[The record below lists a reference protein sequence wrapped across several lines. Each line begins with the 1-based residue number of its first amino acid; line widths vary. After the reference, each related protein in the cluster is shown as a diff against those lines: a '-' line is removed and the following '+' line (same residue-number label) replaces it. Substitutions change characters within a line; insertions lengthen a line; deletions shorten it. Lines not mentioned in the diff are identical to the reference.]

1 MNVKLKQLLEARK
14 KAKGA
19 KFKQTSAT
27 KAPGDAFNAPKKGL
41 SGAGPEGAK
50 TPVKP
55 KSTVKE
61 SRVPAFGARFNRL
74 FEQTLTEHEN
84 MLAEEDGELYAEY
97 DMMSD
102 DDQVDSD
109 LIGAEG
115 EDVTITLDKET
126 AKKLHALLAAVIGGE
141 EDGGEGEEEGGE
153 DYGLGESKDEEEEDD
168 EEVVEEE
175 GHYSMGAANLAAG
188 AKLAQTSTDKVKCKQ
203 VARPGKASPT
213 KSYDS
218 SGKLS
223 AVGAAKPQP
232 FQVKS
237 SVAAGKDLF

>member
-141 EDGGEGEEEGGE
+141 EDGGKGEKIM
-153 DYGLGESKDEEEEDD
+153 D
-168 EEVVEEE
+168 
-175 GHYSMGAANLAAG
+175 
-188 AKLAQTSTDKVKCKQ
+188 
-203 VARPGKASPT
+203 
-213 KSYDS
+213 
-218 SGKLS
+218 
-223 AVGAAKPQP
+223 
-232 FQVKS
+232 
-237 SVAAGKDLF
+237 